1 MFLIVLVI
9 GYFLSLL
16 IQPLIVGMITEAGL
30 VKPNYKNQPIPLG
43 LGLIFLFSTIVILGI
58 GIPLGIFSSEEAL
71 LTSFLIVTLGFLGLI
86 DDLLGSRS
94 ASGFKGHFR
103 KLLLERH
110 LTTGALKAL
119 MGGLSAL
126 LVGFLI
132 VAPEDWWLFLINGLL
147 IALTA
152 NAFNLLDLRPGRAIK
167 FFLLCTIPFLFYF
180 WEQERTILL
189 APLLGGVLAYFPLD
203 LQAKGMMGDTGA
215 NLLGGFLGLL
225 LAWTLSPFSKFF
237 VLALLF
243 LFHFYTEKYSLTET
257 INRVSWLKYLD
268 ELGRKG

>member
-1 MFLIVLVI
+1 MFLVTLIV
-9 GYFLSLL
+9 GYLLARL

-30 VKPNYKNQPIPLG
+30 VKPNYRNQPIPLA
-43 LGLIFLFSTIVILGI
+43 LGLVFLFSTVITLGL
-58 GIPLGIFSSEEAL
+58 GVPLGFFSAEETL
-71 LTSFLIVTLGFLGLI
+71 LTIFLVVILGFLGLI

-103 KLLLERH
+103 KLLLERN

-119 MGGLSAL
+119 MGGLSAF

-132 VAPEDWWLFLINGLL
+132 TQEDWWLFWLNGLI

-167 FFLLCTIPFLFYF
+167 IFLLWTIPFLFYF
-180 WEQERTILL
+180 WGQERTILL

-203 LQAKGMMGDTGA
+203 LQAKGMMGDTGS
-215 NLLGGFLGLL
+215 NLLGGFVGLL
-225 LAWTLSPFSKFF
+225 IAWNLATLSKFL
-237 VLALLF
+237 VLVLLLLF
-243 LFHFYTEKYSLTET
+243 HLYTEKYSLTET
-257 INRVSWLKYLD
+257 ITRVSWLRYLD
-268 ELGRKG
+268 ELGRRR